1 MASPDGGE
9 LGGRA
14 ALVTG
19 AASGIGRATARLL
32 GQRGAAVT
40 LLDID
45 VRGLD
50 VTAAEIRDEVAAI
63 ELYEGDAGSETVA
76 EGAVAACL
84 SAFGR
89 LDVLVNAVG
98 VTYVGTAPETPPEE
112 WRRIFRTNVESVFLC
127 SRAALPALR
136 ERGSGTIVNVAS
148 EAGLVG
154 FQNYAAYS
162 ASKWAVVG
170 LTRSM
175 ALDHA
180 AEGVRINCVCPGS
193 IDTPLLQAFYD
204 RQPDAASA
212 RDEDE
217 RAHPLGI
224 GSPQQVAESIAFLA
238 GPRSGYVTGHA
249 LAVDG
254 GYTCQ

>member
-1 MASPDGGE
+1 MAPPDDGE
-9 LGGRA
+9 LGGHA

-19 AASGIGRATARLL
+19 GASGIGRATARLL
-32 GQRGAAVT
+32 GRRGAAVT

-50 VTAAEIRDEVAAI
+50 ATASQLRDEVASI
-63 ELYEGDAGSETVA
+63 ELYAGDAASEAVA
-76 EGAVAACL
+76 EAAVAACL

-89 LDVLVNAVG
+89 LDMLVNAAG

-112 WRRIFRTNVESVFLC
+112 WRRVFRTNVESVFLC

-136 ERGSGTIVNVAS
+136 ERRTGTIVNVAS

-154 FQNYAAYS
+154 FQSYAAYS

-193 IDTPLLQAFYD
+193 IDTPLLRAFYD
-204 RQPDAASA
+204 RQPNPASA